1 MKINHVKLTV
11 IFLLGALLVAYTN
24 CGSPFSQPSDLI
36 FQSNIYGGG
45 SQASYAAF
53 EQTVY
58 PLTRS
63 YCVSCHSEQEPKH
76 AHDDVAKAHDAV
88 ISGFKVNFANIPA
101 SRLVAKLRD
110 DNHNCWGSC
119 SENAAEMQA
128 AIEEWNQAIKDS
140 GTPDTTPVDTA
151 VYTNETDTM
160 EMEFAD
166 STNAPK
172 SNTVRLNVE
181 AAMLKAPMA
190 LIRPAGSEAYLS
202 VPNNNLATVTAT
214 DVNAGTASMNF
225 KVPTSGSY
233 TVWGLVHAP
242 ADVDNLFFVNI
253 KNGAGTSVVTGGV
266 RTWNVP
272 VGTKFEWRQV
282 PNTAANLVAGTN
294 YTLELRQ
301 GEDGARA
308 AGFIVTS
315 DTAFNGME
323 IGDFFG
329 VTLAFDL
336 SQQLRTPGISFQIDV
351 IDYDLYSYKFSRPRI
366 VSANST
372 VYVKGVKL
380 YVNDIYSPQ
389 HSTYTVVDKIVSS
402 ADPLIS
408 PYSMIVIKD
417 KPANGDQ
424 IKFSFDQL
432 TISAGTATAG
442 GATGATGGGVGT
454 QTSLMAF
461 QSTVYPISRNSANS
475 CVGCHTAVSPRHSS
489 DNTLT
494 AHDAALTVVDFNN
507 PQNSRI
513 VTKLRV
519 DRHNCGAKCDSLATE
534 YQNMI
539 LEWKNRR
546 Q

>member
-1 MKINHVKLTV
+1 MKINHFKLTV
-11 IFLLGALLVAYTN
+11 VFLLGALLVVYTN
-24 CGSPFSQPSDLI
+24 CGSPFNQPSELL
-36 FQSNIYGGG
+36 FVSNIYGGG

-58 PLTRS
+58 PITRAN
-63 YCVSCHSEQEPKH
+63 CISCHSEQQPLH
-76 AHDDVAKAHDAV
+76 AADDVAIAHDAV
-88 ISGFKVNFANIPA
+88 IAGFKVNFSNIPA

-110 DNHNCWGSC
+110 DNHNCWGVC
-119 SENAAEMQA
+119 AENAAEMQA

-140 GTPDTTPVDTA
+140 GVDNTPVDTA
-151 VYTNETDTM
+151 VYTDETDTM

-166 STNAPK
+166 ATNPLK
-172 SNTVRLNVE
+172 SNTIRLNVE
-181 AAMLKAPMA
+181 AAMLKAPMVLA
-190 LIRPAGSEAYLS
+190 RPAGSEAYVS
-202 VPNNNLATVTAT
+202 VPNNNLPTLANN
-214 DVNAGTASMNF
+214 DVNAGTALMNF

-315 DTAFNGME
+315 DPAFNGME

-329 VTLAFDL
+329 ITLAFDL
-336 SQQLRTPGISFQIDV
+336 SQQLRTPGISFQVDV
-351 IDYDLYSYKFSRPRI
+351 IDYDLYSYKFSKPRI
-366 VSANST
+366 VSST
-372 VYVKGVKL
+372 ATTYVKGVKI

-389 HSTYTVVDKIVSS
+389 HSTYTLVDKIVSPTDTLLS
-402 ADPLIS
+402 N
-408 PYSMIVIKD
+408 YSMIVIKD
-417 KPANGDQ
+417 KPSNGDQ

-432 TISAGTATAG
+432 SISTGTTTAG
-442 GATGATGGGVGT
+442 GATGATGGGVGS

>member
-1 MKINHVKLTV
+1 MKFNYVKLTV
-11 IFLLGALLVAYTN
+11 VFLLGALLVFYTN
-24 CGSPFSQPSDLI
+24 CGSPFSQPSELL
-36 FQSNIYGGG
+36 FVSNIYGGG

-58 PLTRS
+58 PITRAN
-63 YCVSCHSEQEPKH
+63 CISCHSEQQPLH
-76 AHDDVAKAHDAV
+76 AADDVAIAHDAV
-88 ISGFKVNFANIPA
+88 ISGFKVNFSNIPA

-110 DNHNCWGSC
+110 DNHNCWGVC
-119 SENAAEMQA
+119 SENALEMQE

-140 GTPDTTPVDTA
+140 GVDNTPVDIA
-151 VYTNETDTM
+151 VYTSETDTM

-166 STNAPK
+166 ATNPLK
-172 SNTVRLNVE
+172 SNTVKLNVE
-181 AAMLKAPMA
+181 AAMLKAPMILA
-190 LIRPAGSEAYLS
+190 RPVGSEAYVT
-202 VPNNNLATVTAT
+202 VPNNNLATLANN
-214 DVNAGTASMNF
+214 DVNAGTALMNF
-225 KVPTSGSY
+225 RVPTSGAY

-242 ADVDNLFFVNI
+242 ADVDNLFFVNV

-282 PNTAANLVAGTN
+282 PNTSANLVAGTN

-301 GEDGARA
+301 GEDGVRA

-315 DTAFNGME
+315 DPAFNGLE

-329 VTLAFDL
+329 ITLAFDL
-336 SQQLRTPGISFQIDV
+336 SQQLRTPGISFQVDV
-351 IDYDLYSYKFSRPRI
+351 IDYDLYSYKFSKPRI
-366 VSANST
+366 VSST
-372 VYVKGVKL
+372 ATTYVKGVKI

-389 HSTYTVVDKIVSS
+389 HSTYTLVDKIVSPTDNILS
-402 ADPLIS
+402 N
-408 PYSMIVIKD
+408 YSMIVIKD
-417 KPANGDQ
+417 KPMNGDQ

-432 TISAGTATAG
+432 SISAGTTTAG
-442 GATGATGGGVGT
+442 GATGATGGGTGT

-461 QSTVYPISRNSANS
+461 QATVYPISRNSANS

>member
-1 MKINHVKLTV
+1 MKVNHVKLTV

-24 CGSPFSQPSDLI
+24 CGSPFSQPSDLL

-58 PLTRS
+58 PITRAN
-63 YCVSCHSEQEPKH
+63 CISCHSEQEPKH
-76 AHDDVAKAHDAV
+76 AHDEVAKAHDAV

-110 DNHNCWGSC
+110 DQHNCWGNC
-119 SENAAEMQA
+119 AENAAEMQA

-140 GTPDTTPVDTA
+140 GVEDTGPVDTS
-151 VYTNETDTM
+151 VYTAESDTM
-160 EMEFAD
+160 EVEFAD
-166 STNAPK
+166 TTNPMK
-172 SNTVRLNVE
+172 SNTIKLNVE

-190 LIRPAGSEAYLS
+190 LIKPVGSEAYLS
-202 VPNNNLATVTAT
+202 VPNNNLATQANNSAT
-214 DVNAGTASMNF
+214 AGTASMNF
-225 KVPTSGSY
+225 QVPNSGSY

-301 GEDGARA
+301 GEDGPRA

-315 DTAFNGME
+315 DPAFNGME

-329 VTLAFDL
+329 ITLAFDL
-336 SQQLRTPGISFQIDV
+336 SQQLKTPGISFQVDV
-351 IDYDLYSYKFSRPRI
+351 IDYDLYSYKLSKPRL
-366 VSANST
+366 VSAT
-372 VYVKGVKL
+372 ATAYVKGLKV
-380 YVNDIYSPQ
+380 YVNNIYSPQ
-389 HSTYTVVDKIVSS
+389 HSTYTLVDKIVSP
-402 ADPLIS
+402 ADPILS

-417 KPANGDQ
+417 KPMNGDQ
-424 IKFSFDQL
+424 LKFSFDQL
-432 TISAGTATAG
+432 SISTGNATAG
-442 GATGATGGGVGT
+442 GATGVTGGGVPA

-461 QSTVYPISRNSANS
+461 QATVYPISRNSANS
-475 CVGCHTAVSPRHSS
+475 CVGCHTAVAPRHSS

-494 AHDAALTVVDFNN
+494 AHDAALTVVDFNT

-519 DRHNCGAKCDSLATE
+519 DRHNCGARCDALATE
-534 YQNMI
+534 YQNAI

>member
-1 MKINHVKLTV
+1 MKIKYFKLTV
-11 IFLLGALLVAYTN
+11 VFLLGALMVAYTN
-24 CGSPFSQPSDLI
+24 CGQPFSQPSELL
-36 FQSNIYGGG
+36 FVSNIYGGG

-58 PLTRS
+58 PITRAN
-63 YCVSCHSEQEPKH
+63 CINCHSEQQPLH
-76 AHDDVAKAHDAV
+76 AADDVTVAHDAV
-88 ISGFKVNFANIPA
+88 IKGFKVNFSNIPA
-101 SRLVAKLRD
+101 SRMVAKLRD
-110 DNHNCWGSC
+110 ENHNCWGVC
-119 SENAAEMQA
+119 SENAKQMEN
-128 AIEEWNQAIKDS
+128 AISEWNQAIKDS
-140 GTPDTTPVDTA
+140 GVDNTPVDTA
-151 VYTNETDTM
+151 IYTAETDTM
-160 EMEFAD
+160 EMEFLDA
-166 STNAPK
+166 SNPLK
-172 SNTVRLNVE
+172 SNTVKLNIE
-181 AAMLKAPMA
+181 AAMLRAPMV
-190 LIRPAGSEAYLS
+190 LTRPVGTDAYVS
-202 VPNNNLATVTAT
+202 VPNNNLPALGNA
-214 DVNAGTASMNF
+214 DPNAGTALMNF
-225 KVPTSGSY
+225 RVPTSGSY

-242 ADVDNLFFVNI
+242 ADVDNLFFVNVR
-253 KNGAGTSVVTGGV
+253 NPANASVVGGV

-282 PNTAANLVAGTN
+282 PNTTANLVAGTT

-315 DTAFNGME
+315 DTSFNGSE
-323 IGDFFG
+323 VGDFFG
-329 VTLAFDL
+329 ITLAFDL
-336 SQQLRTPGISFQIDV
+336 SEQLKTPGISFQVDV
-351 IDYDLYSYKFSRPRI
+351 VDYDLYSYKFSKPRI
-366 VSANST
+366 VSSSAMT
-372 VYVKGVKL
+372 YVKGVKI

-389 HSTYTVVDKIVSS
+389 HSTYTLVDKIVSPTDNILS
-402 ADPLIS
+402 N
-408 PYSMIVIKD
+408 YSMIVIKD
-417 KPANGDQ
+417 KPMNGDQ
-424 IKFSFDQL
+424 IKFSFDQ
-432 TISAGTATAG
+432 ISLSNGTATAG

-454 QTSLMAF
+454 QTSLVAF

-519 DRHNCGAKCDSLATE
+519 DRHNCGANCDSLAND

-539 LEWKNRR
+539 IEWRNRR

>member
-1 MKINHVKLTV
+1 MKVNYVKLTV
-11 IFLLGALLVAYTN
+11 IFLLGAMMVVYTN
-24 CGSPFSQPSDLI
+24 CGSPFSQPSELL
-36 FQSNIYGGG
+36 FVSNIYGGG

-58 PLTRS
+58 PLTRAN
-63 YCVSCHSEQEPKH
+63 CISCHSVQQPLH
-76 AHDDVAKAHDAV
+76 AADDVAIAHDAV
-88 ISGFKVNFANIPA
+88 ISGFKVNFSNIPA

-110 DNHNCWGSC
+110 DNHNCWGVC
-119 SENAAEMQA
+119 SENALEMQE

-140 GTPDTTPVDTA
+140 GVDNTPVNTA

-166 STNAPK
+166 TTNPLN

-181 AAMLKAPMA
+181 AAMLKAPMI
-190 LIRPAGSEAYLS
+190 LTRPVGSEAYVS
-202 VPNNNLATVTAT
+202 VPNNALPTVTST
-214 DVNAGTASMNF
+214 DPNAGTALMNF
-225 KVPTSGSY
+225 KVPASGAY

-242 ADVDNLFFVNI
+242 ADVDNLFFVNV

-266 RTWNVP
+266 RTWNVT

-282 PNTAANLVAGTN
+282 PNTTANLVAGTN

-315 DTAFNGME
+315 DPAFNGME

-336 SQQLRTPGISFQIDV
+336 SQQLRTPGISFQVDV
-351 IDYDLYSYKFSRPRI
+351 IDYDLYSYKFSKPRI
-366 VSANST
+366 VSSTAT
-372 VYVKGVKL
+372 VYVKGVKI

-389 HSTYTVVDKIVSS
+389 HSTYTLVDKIVSPTDNLLS
-402 ADPLIS
+402 N
-408 PYSMIVIKD
+408 YSMIVIKD
-417 KPANGDQ
+417 KPMNGDQ

-432 TISAGTATAG
+432 SISAGTATAG

-454 QTSLMAF
+454 QTSLAAF
-461 QSTVYPISRNSANS
+461 QATVYPISRNSANS